1 MKLVGHKSNR
11 SAIGAR
17 VRAVVGDRVQTQEV
31 RGGGSYYAQNDLR
44 VHFGLADAARVDRL
58 DVRWPDGMEESWTD
72 VPVNRILTLEEGA
85 GQHGARGSVRADTVG
100 QHRGGRQSQTSSDR
114 QVEEHRRR
122 CAVADRFGPPR
133 EAIGKLDALGR
144 PDDPRIAH
152 LLGVAAY
159 HADDYAR
166 AIATL
171 GPLENKFPDGS
182 IEHREI
188 VQVLG
193 LSLFLAGRLDE
204 AIPKLEAT
212 RAWAATNLE
221 LAHILGQAYL
231 QTGRIGPARQAFART
246 FNVAE
251 DSAAAHLVTAQMM
264 IRLQLEALAQD
275 EFKRAIAKDPAVPQA
290 NLLLGQLAL
299 FRGQFDESIT
309 FTRREL
315 AIAPGSATASYQLG
329 DAYVR
334 QSRWDDAIASLQQSL
349 WLNPFF
355 SGPYILLGK
364 AYMQKGQPATAEGML
379 RRAIEYDP
387 NNRTAHYLLAQ
398 LLQQAGRV
406 EEARQ
411 EFAIAERLQ
420 GQPGR

>member
-1 MKLVGHKSNR
+1 MVALVVASPT
-11 SAIGAR
+11 
-17 VRAVVGDRVQTQEV
+17 RA
-31 RGGGSYYAQNDLR
+31 
-44 VHFGLADAARVDRL
+44 
-58 DVRWPDGMEESWTD
+58 
-72 VPVNRILTLEEGA
+72 
-85 GQHGARGSVRADTVG
+85 
-100 QHRGGRQSQTSSDR
+100 QSQASSDR
-114 QVEEHRRR
+114 QIDETVSAARVLID
-122 CAVADRFGPPR
+122 AGKPR
-133 EAIGKLDALGR
+133 EAVAKLEAVGHA
-144 PDDPRIAH
+144 DDPRIAH
-152 LLGVAAY
+152 LIGVAAY
-159 HADDYAR
+159 HADDYPR

-171 GPLENKFPDGS
+171 VPLEQRFPAGS
-182 IEHREI
+182 MERHEI

-193 LSLFLAGRLDE
+193 LSLFLAGRLEE

-212 RAWAATNLE
+212 RVWAAANLE

-251 DSAAAHLVTAQMM
+251 DSAAAHVVTAQMM
-264 IRLQLEALAQD
+264 IRLQLETAAEEEL
-275 EFKRAIAKDPAVPQA
+275 KRAIAKDATIPQA

-309 FTRREL
+309 LTRREL
-315 AIAPGSATASYQLG
+315 AIAPASAPAYYQLG

-334 QSRWDDAIASLQQSL
+334 QSRWDDAIAVLQQSL
-349 WLNPFF
+349 WLNPFY

-364 AYMQKGQPATAEGML
+364 AYSQKGQAGTAEGML
-379 RRAIEYDP
+379 KRAIEYDP

-398 LLQQAGRV
+398 LLQKAGRV
-406 EEARQ
+406 EEAKQ

>member
-1 MKLVGHKSNR
+1 VDRRPGEPYSDARRRHRATLAVALALTLVSPAAAAQSPTTADR
-11 SAIGAR
+11 QTEDAIA
-17 VRAVVGDRVQTQEV
+17 
-31 RGGGSYYAQNDLR
+31 
-44 VHFGLADAARVDRL
+44 AARVLVD
-58 DVRWPDGMEESWTD
+58 
-72 VPVNRILTLEEGA
+72 A
-85 GQHGARGSVRADTVG
+85 GKPA
-100 QHRGGRQSQTSSDR
+100 
-114 QVEEHRRR
+114 
-122 CAVADRFGPPR
+122 
-133 EAIGKLDALGR
+133 EAIAKLDALGH

-152 LLGVAAY
+152 LVGVAAY

-166 AIATL
+166 AISML
-171 GPLENKFPDGS
+171 SPLERRFPDGS
-182 IEHREI
+182 LERHEI

-231 QTGRIGPARQAFART
+231 QAGRTGQARQSFARA
-246 FNVAE
+246 FDVPE

-264 IRLQLEALAQD
+264 IRLQLEVPAD
-275 EFKRAIAKDPAVPQA
+275 EELKRAMAKDATLPQVH
-290 NLLLGQLAL
+290 LLLGQLAL
-299 FRGQFDESIT
+299 FRGQFDDSIRLT
-309 FTRREL
+309 KQEL
-315 AIAPGSATASYQLG
+315 AIAPGSAAAYYQLG

-334 QSRWDDAIASLQQSL
+334 QSRWDDGIAALQQSL
-349 WLNPFF
+349 WLNPFY

-364 AYMQKGQPATAEGML
+364 AYSQKGQPATAEGML

-406 EEARQ
+406 EEARK

>member
-1 MKLVGHKSNR
+1 MLVDAGKPKD
-11 SAIGAR
+11 A
-17 VRAVVGDRVQTQEV
+17 
-31 RGGGSYYAQNDLR
+31 
-44 VHFGLADAARVDRL
+44 LA
-58 DVRWPDGMEESWTD
+58 
-72 VPVNRILTLEEGA
+72 
-85 GQHGARGSVRADTVG
+85 
-100 QHRGGRQSQTSSDR
+100 
-114 QVEEHRRR
+114 
-122 CAVADRFGPPR
+122 
-133 EAIGKLDALGR
+133 KLDALDR
-144 PDDPRIAH
+144 RDDPRVAH

-166 AIATL
+166 AISTL
-171 GPLENKFPDGS
+171 GPLENRFPDGS
-182 IEHREI
+182 IERREI

-193 LSLFLAGRLDE
+193 LSLFLAGRLEE

-231 QTGRIGPARQAFART
+231 QTGKFGPARQTFARA

-264 IRLQLEALAQD
+264 IRLQLEAPAEEEL
-275 EFKRAIAKDPAVPQA
+275 KRAIAKAPAVPQA
-290 NLLLGQLAL
+290 HLLLGQLAL
-299 FRGQFDESIT
+299 FRGQFDQSIT
-309 FTRREL
+309 FTKREL
-315 AIAPGSATASYQLG
+315 AIAPGTAAAYYQLG

-334 QSRWDDAIASLQQSL
+334 QSRWDEGIAALQQSL
-349 WLNPFF
+349 WLNPFY

-364 AYMQKGQPATAEGML
+364 AYLQKGQPATAEGML

-387 NNRTAHYLLAQ
+387 NNRTAHYLLGQ
-398 LLQQAGRV
+398 LLQQTGRV